1 MCTGGS
7 WARILHFY
15 RGTCGI
21 NYRYAIPGYG
31 MDTDLG
37 IFELCDIGTL
47 FDPLSFS
54 FRGTLENYR
63 GFKRKADHV
72 HIINF
77 RVTTRMQSKS
87 NRCI

>member
-1 MCTGGS
+1 
-7 WARILHFY
+7 
-15 RGTCGI
+15 
-21 NYRYAIPGYG
+21 

-63 GFKRKADHV
+63 Q
-72 HIINF
+72 I
-77 RVTTRMQSKS
+77 S
-87 NRCI
+87 NIL